1 MSEAIPLPSFDF
13 RIPKGRIIKVYGAP
27 GTGKTST
34 LIKMIEHLIG
44 FDDHSEF
51 LGQYGLKLPYAQYG
65 AEDIIFMTFQTSA
78 LREFEERTGIT
89 VKAKQNK
96 EGRYYS
102 TVHGVAFRLLLDSGL
117 LDGRITQKFGS
128 LSPEDWFALFCR
140 REGLRF
146 DSSEMGF
153 SNLFNDGNRLWN
165 AMTWAINV
173 YYPTKP
179 DWVLTKIATKLP
191 PKLWKYIGLWEAY
204 KQEKGIL
211 DYNDMLIKAYEGLKS
226 GEIDPRNLPRHK
238 YSPKVLIVDEFQ
250 DLSPLQ
256 FEIFRLLANYMDLV
270 IIAGD
275 DDQTI
280 FSYQGADPRLM
291 NYVPGIEVVLK
302 KSHRLPM
309 VVFAKALKVIRKARN
324 RRKKRVAPKDP
335 NEGVGEYRHKLF
347 YFLDF
352 LNLLVQ
358 EANKEHSIFILVRTN
373 KQVLK
378 LGKELIL
385 SGVHFDHLKVDYRSI
400 WEMGSKEWG
409 TFRELVYALLKVRN
423 GEELDVYDLVTLL
436 YYSKFIDWHL
446 GENLAEKERYKLIA
460 QQMEKVIRGLEK
472 GQLSLDLL
480 EVKKNPF
487 DVLDLEKVKSLNP
500 KFGET
505 AVNLIKELMKEK
517 ANLVSI
523 PKDAKIYLDTIH
535 ASKGREADVVFLIN
549 DLPKKWS
556 SILRTPEELDAE
568 RRVWYVGL
576 TRAKEKVYVLNGK
589 HPFPIY

>member
-13 RIPKGRIIKVYGAP
+13 KIPREKIIKIYGAP
-27 GTGKTST
+27 GTGKTSA
-34 LIKMIEHLIG
+34 LIRIIEHLIG
-44 FDDHSEF
+44 FEDHSEF
-51 LGQYGLKLPYAQYG
+51 LDQYGLSLPYAQYN
-65 AEDIIFMTFQTSA
+65 ASDIIFMTFQTSA
-78 LREFEERTGIT
+78 LEEFEERTGIA
-89 VKAKQNK
+89 VKARPNK

-102 TVHGVAFRLLLDSGL
+102 TVHGVAFRLLLDSGSVN
-117 LDGRITQKFGS
+117 GSITQKFGS
-128 LSPEDWFALFCR
+128 LSPEDWFGLFCR
-140 REGLRF
+140 RHKLRF

-153 SNLFNDGNRLWN
+153 SNLFNEGNLLWN

-179 DWVLTKIATKLP
+179 DWVLTKMAAKLP
-191 PKLWKYIGLWEAY
+191 HKLWKYLSLWEMY
-204 KQEKGIL
+204 KQEKGII

-226 GEIDPRNLPRHK
+226 GTINPKDLPGHK
-238 YSPKVLIVDEFQ
+238 YELKVLIVDEFQ

-256 FEIFRLLANYMDLV
+256 FEIFRLLANHMDLV

-280 FSYQGADPRLM
+280 FGYQGADPRLM
-291 NYVPGIEVVLK
+291 NYVPGIEVVLG
-302 KSHRLPM
+302 KSHRVPL
-309 VVFAKALKVIRKARN
+309 VVYAKALKVISRARH
-324 RRKKRVAPKDP
+324 RRKKEVSPRR
-335 NEGVGEYRHKLF
+335 EVGEVKHKLF
-347 YFLDF
+347 YYPDF
-352 LNLLVQ
+352 LNSLVKEVQ
-358 EANKEHSIFILVRTN
+358 EGHSIFILVRTN
-373 KQVLK
+373 RQVLK

-385 SGVHFDHLKVDYRSI
+385 SGVHFKHLKVDYRSI

-423 GEELDVYDLVTLL
+423 GEELDIYDLVTLL

-446 GENLAEKERYKLIA
+446 GENLPEKERYKLIA
-460 QQMEKVIRGLEK
+460 QQMEKIIGGVRE

-517 ANLVSI
+517 ANLVSV

-549 DLPKKWS
+549 DLPRKWNN
-556 SILRTPEELDAE
+556 ILRTPEELDAE

-576 TRAKEKVYVLNGK
+576 TRAKKKVYVLNGK